1 MLWGGVLGGGGEVLG
16 WREAAVSCRCAALCA
31 RCGIQSAAVQV
42 LLGRRIHCVI
52 LAAVDRVIHRRLC
65 AAVHCP
71 EPAEPDGSASI
82 LHPAAVAVPDGA
94 GGAAG
99 APPEP
104 PPPGAQRVCAEKS

>member
-1 MLWGGVLGGGGEVLG
+1 MGLWGGGRCWGGG
-16 WREAAVSCRCAALCA
+16 RQQASVSCRCAALCA
-31 RCGIQSAAVQV
+31 RCGIQWAAVQV

-52 LAAVDRVIHRRLC
+52 LAVVHRVIHRRLC

-71 EPAEPDGSASI
+71 EPTEPDGSASI